1 MGDWCQ
7 PLPGARAP
15 GSPAQRSAPLA
26 AFAGLYAEALPPRC
40 WAADSR
46 RAVLGTP
53 QRSRTVSPG
62 HGRAR
67 DVTTAHG
74 DTAACALHPHR
85 TCCSWIRRRALSPTS
100 QQVRGTGHPWCSSEQ
115 LWSPTRV
122 LSPGSSEGCWELLTL
137 QWDLLVATCSA
148 PHHPPSLVSS
158 ALAPCGTV
166 GYGAAMCSQAQLSVA
181 HTPWCGVA

>member
-1 MGDWCQ
+1 M
-7 PLPGARAP
+7 
-15 GSPAQRSAPLA
+15 
-26 AFAGLYAEALPPRC
+26 
-40 WAADSR
+40 
-46 RAVLGTP
+46 
-53 QRSRTVSPG
+53 SPG

-85 TCCSWIRRRALSPTS
+85 TCCSWIRRRAPSPTS

-181 HTPWCGVA
+181 HTPWCGVAQPDPIWHSLGMAQPQCHPLPVSRWWPCCHQQATSCPLAGCHWRTPQAFLVSPGRP